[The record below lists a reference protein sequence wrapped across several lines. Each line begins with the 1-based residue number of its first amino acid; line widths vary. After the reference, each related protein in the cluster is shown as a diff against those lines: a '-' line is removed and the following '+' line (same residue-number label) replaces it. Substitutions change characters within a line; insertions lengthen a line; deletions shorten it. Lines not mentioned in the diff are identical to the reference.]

1 MKIVVVGGVA
11 AGMSIAA
18 RARRLDEFAEI
29 VVFERG
35 HHVSFAN
42 CGLPYHIGGVITERS
57 RLMLQTPQS
66 LSESLDLDV
75 RIGVEVISIDREAKT
90 VRARDVDSGKEY
102 DEPYDA
108 LALAPGAN
116 PVRPNLPGIDLPQI
130 QVLRRIGDMDAIKA
144 MVDGAAGA
152 MVDGA
157 AGAMVDGAA
166 GAMVDGAAG
175 ANVDSK
181 DRAGGIKHAVV
192 IGAGYIGLEM
202 AENLHERGVAV
213 EIVEMADQ
221 IVPPLDR
228 EMTTP
233 MENYLRAHGIALH
246 LKTAA
251 AAFARGR
258 GDQVKVELKNNTF
271 IDTDLVILAAGVRP
285 STELAVAAGLELG
298 PRGGILVDKH
308 MRTSDPAI
316 FAAGDAVEVE
326 HTVLPGTWLIPLAG
340 PANRQGRVAAEN
352 ICGRDTVYDSTQG
365 TSVVKV
371 FEMVAGGTG
380 ATEKQLIAAGLPF
393 SAVSTH
399 PNGHAGYY
407 PGTAMMTVK
416 VLYAPDTGRILG
428 AQVAGFDG
436 VDKRL
441 DVLATALRAG
451 MTVYDLETLEL
462 SYAPPFGAAK
472 DPVNMVGFV
481 ASNVLRGDLALWRAS
496 DYPEATEGARIIDV
510 RGPDEFDVW
519 HLPGAENVP
528 LKDLRAAQESWD
540 RATPIRLYCS
550 VGFRSYLA
558 YRSLAQRGFLDVKTL
573 SGGMRTFRAF
583 HDVAPSEIDAPLPV
597 TSYAE
602 HVRAVPEPV
611 STGVFI
617 DLDCTGL
624 ACPGPIMKLQ
634 ERIGTLAPGD
644 EILAHVSDA
653 GFRLDAPAWAAKNGH
668 EILAL
673 TPEGP
678 GYAARIRKG
687 RPAGAATGPG
697 GAVAFSGAAARLK
710 DKKSFV
716 VFSGE
721 LDKVLAAFI
730 LANGAVAMGD
740 EVSMFFTFWGLNSLR
755 RDNPP
760 ARERSKLDRMFGA
773 VLPSGAGNLKLSTLN
788 MLGGGTLLMKKVM
801 KDNKVPTLPELIA
814 SAQAAGVR
822 LVGCTMT
829 MDLLGI
835 APEDLID
842 GVELGGVATFLGEA
856 NESNGAFF
864 I

>member
-42 CGLPYHIGGVITERS
+42 CGLPYHIGEVITERS

-75 RIGVEVISIDREAKT
+75 RIGVEVLSIDRVAKT
-90 VRARDVDSGKEY
+90 VRARDVDSGVEY
-102 DEPYDA
+102 DETYDV

-144 MVDGAAGA
+144 MIDGAPGA

-157 AGAMVDGAA
+157 LGAMVDGA
-166 GAMVDGAAG
+166 GG
-175 ANVDSK
+175 K
-181 DRAGGIKHAVV
+181 DRQGGIKHAVV

-202 AENLHERGVAV
+202 AENLHDRGVAV

-233 MENYLRAHGIALH
+233 LENYLRAHGIVLH
-246 LKTAA
+246 LLTAA
-251 AAFARGR
+251 AAFAPGKA
-258 GDQVKVELKNNTF
+258 GQVKVELKNNTF

-285 STELAVAAGLELG
+285 STELAVAAGLDLG

-308 MRTSDPAI
+308 MRTSDPFI

-352 ICGRDTVYDSTQG
+352 ICGRGTVYESTQG

-371 FEMVAGGTG
+371 FDMVAGGTG
-380 ATEKQLIAAGLPF
+380 ATEKQLIAADLPF

-416 VLYAPDTGRILG
+416 VLYAPDSGRILG

-528 LKDLRAAQESWD
+528 LKDLRAAQVDWD

-558 YRSLAQRGFLDVKTL
+558 YRSLVQRGFLDVKTL

-602 HVRAVPEPV
+602 HLRDAPAPV
-611 STGVFI
+611 ATGVFI

-687 RPAGAATGPG
+687 RPAAAAGPG
-697 GAVAFSGAAARLK
+697 GAAAFTGPAARIK

-740 EVSMFFTFWGLNSLR
+740 EVSMFFTFWGLNALR

-760 ARERSKLDRMFGA
+760 VRERSALDRMFGA
-773 VLPSGAGNLKLSTLN
+773 VLPSGASKLKLSTLN

-814 SAQAAGVR
+814 SAQGAGVR

-835 APEDLID
+835 APADLID